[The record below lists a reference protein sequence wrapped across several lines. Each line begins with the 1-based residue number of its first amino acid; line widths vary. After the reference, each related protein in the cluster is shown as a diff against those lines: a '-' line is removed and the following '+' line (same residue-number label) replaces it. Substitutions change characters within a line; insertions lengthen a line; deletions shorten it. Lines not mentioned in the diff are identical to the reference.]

1 MTEFC
6 GDHSEHEPPKFGC
19 DFDNVINTA
28 TVSKIEV
35 SLKDK
40 KYIEGYKLSFR
51 SNSCADI
58 NHGTLTPSNVKKF
71 DVDANDKITA
81 VTLHAG
87 RVSEF
92 GSTKVIYG
100 IGIATARAKSAYL
113 GADRNLVTEPEDL
126 LSNAPHMNWSF
137 KGLWYE
143 GGDAFDRMGI
153 LYGRD
158 AQDPVDKLVVLYAKS

>member
-6 GDHSEHEPPKFGC
+6 GDHSAHEPPNFGC
-19 DFDNVINTA
+19 DFDKVINTA

-35 SLKDK
+35 SLKDN

-51 SNSCADI
+51 NNSYAEI
-58 NHGTLTPSNVKKF
+58 NHGTLTPPNVKKF

-87 RVSEF
+87 RVVDF
-92 GSTKVIYG
+92 GTTKVIYG

-113 GADRNLVTEPEDL
+113 GADHDKVTEPEDL

-143 GGDAFDRMGI
+143 QGAAFDRMGI
-153 LYGRD
+153 VYGRD
-158 AQDPVDKLVVLYAKS
+158 TQDPVEHSVVLYAKP